1 MVKKALIFGV
11 TGQDGTY
18 LAQYLLKKNYIVY
31 GTSRSFS
38 HRTSLRLKKMGIYSD
53 IKKFKVKLGNPKSV
67 QKAIQTSKPD
77 EIYNLAGIS
86 SVSEPFNKIFQICKE
101 NTIGV
106 LTILE
111 EIRKNSP
118 HSRFFQA
125 SSAEMF
131 GSQCGMLD
139 EKSEFK
145 PNTPYAISKV
155 FSHNMTKTYR
165 ENFGIFTCNGIL
177 FNHESPLRGENFV
190 TKKIT
195 KSLTHINLKKLKQFN
210 LGNINAKR
218 DWGFAGDYVKAMWLM
233 LQQKSPDDFVIAT
246 GKSHSIKDFL
256 DVASFQC
263 KLDWKHFVNMD
274 NSLKRSIDLPD
285 RIGNSN
291 KAKKILKWKPK
302 MSFENL
308 IKLMV
313 KSDFEE
319 SLNLTKKQQFLK
331 NF

>member
-1 MVKKALIFGV
+1 
-11 TGQDGTY
+11 
-18 LAQYLLKKNYIVY
+18 
-31 GTSRSFS
+31 
-38 HRTSLRLKKMGIYSD
+38 MGIYSN
-53 IKKFKVKLGNPKSV
+53 IKKIKANIGTPKSV
-67 QKAIQTSKPD
+67 QKAIQHTKPD

-86 SVSEPFNKIFQICKE
+86 SVSEPFDNIFQICKE
-101 NTIGV
+101 NTMGV

-111 EIRKNSP
+111 EIRKNFP

-131 GSQCGMLD
+131 GSQDGTLN
-139 EKSEFK
+139 EKSEFR
-145 PNTPYAISKV
+145 PTTPYAISKV

-195 KSLTHINLKKLKQFN
+195 RSLTQISLRKSKQFN

-233 LQQKSPDDFVIAT
+233 LQQKSPDDFIIAT

-256 DVASFQC
+256 DVASLQC
-263 KLDWKHFVNMD
+263 KLDWKHFVSID
-274 NSLKRSIDLPD
+274 NSLKRSIDLPK
-285 RIGNSN
+285 RTGNSN
-291 KAKKILKWKPK
+291 KAKKILKWEPK

-313 KSDFEE
+313 KSDFETF
-319 SLNLTKKQQFLK
+319 LNPTKKQQFLK